1 MSISST
7 VNDAGSFH
15 SGDVTVHSAVL
26 RSNRCAHGIFQR
38 NRRRNHLNLLAASAA
53 LFAATPAFAQDAAQ
67 DCAVEPNDCIT
78 VADLKTQPD
87 IVVAAGVPQYAGQ
100 IGQAVT
106 VLTRDEIERRQ
117 TVSISDLLATTPGIT
132 VSRNGGPGGLTGV
145 RIRGAEAEQTLT
157 LIDGVRVNDPSSP
170 GGGFDFGNLLAGS
183 VERIEVLRGANS
195 VPWGSQALGGVV
207 NIVTAT
213 PTEGLQGRGSVEYG
227 SHDTLFANAGVSG
240 GKGAVTA
247 SLTGGYLRTD
257 GVSSA
262 AIGTEPDGYRQYGG
276 TGSVNIAFTDEIGLD
291 LRGYYAHSRLSLD
304 GYPPPNYFPFQDTA
318 EYSTA
323 QEIYGYAGLHANL
336 LDGRFRNKVA
346 FTIADINRDNFDPS
360 FGPAPSFFGR
370 GRTERY
376 TYQGDFQVI
385 EQVRLVAGA
394 EHEHSAFDTG
404 SDKHAGNITSF
415 YGEAIVRPVDVLT
428 VTGGVRHDDNEDFGG
443 HTTFGANAALALRE
457 GTTLRASYAEG
468 FKAPTL
474 YQRFASFYGNA
485 NLKPETSRG
494 YDLGISQ
501 SLLDG
506 RIKAGVT
513 WFHRDTR
520 NQINGVAP
528 TYAYV
533 NIARSRAQG
542 IEFELELHPTEALTL
557 TGNAS
562 YIDSENRSPDAN
574 FGKDLARRPKET
586 ASVSVD
592 YRLPFGLSVG
602 GTVSLVGDSY
612 DDPGNFTRLDG
623 YSLASLR
630 AEFPIGD
637 RLTVYGRVENLFD
650 EKYQTVATYGTYG
663 RTAFGGIR
671 VKFD

>member
-1 MSISST
+1 MS
-7 VNDAGSFH
+7 
-15 SGDVTVHSAVL
+15 
-26 RSNRCAHGIFQR
+26 
-38 NRRRNHLNLLAASAA
+38 LLAVSVA
-53 LFAATPAFAQDAAQ
+53 LFATMPAFAQDAAQ
-67 DCAVEPNDCIT
+67 DCAANPGDCVVSTASLRADVVVTATGVE
-78 VADLKTQPD
+78 QP
-87 IVVAAGVPQYAGQ
+87 VEQ

-106 VLTRDEIERRQ
+106 VVERAEIERRQ
-117 TVSISDLLATTPGIT
+117 TVSISDLLATTPGVT
-132 VSRNGGPGGLTGV
+132 VSRNGGPGNFTGV
-145 RIRGAEAEQTLT
+145 RIRGAEGEQTLT

-183 VERIEVLRGANS
+183 VERIEVLRGPNS

-227 SHDTLFANAGVSG
+227 SHDTVFANAGVSG

-276 TGSVNIAFTDEIGLD
+276 TGSVNIAFTDGIGLD

-360 FGPAPSFFGR
+360 FGTAPSFFGR
-370 GRTERY
+370 GRSERY
-376 TYQGDFQVI
+376 TYQGDFQLVD
-385 EQVRLVAGA
+385 QVRLVGGA
-394 EHEHSAFDTG
+394 EHENSSYFDGKSEKTG
-404 SDKHAGNITSF
+404 ITSF
-415 YGEAIVRPVDVLT
+415 YGEAIVRPIDQLT
-428 VTGGVRHDDNEDFGG
+428 VTGGVRHDDHRKFGG
-443 HTTFGANAALALRE
+443 HTSFAGNAALAL
-457 GTTLRASYAEG
+457 GTGTILRASYAEG

-474 YQRFASFYGNA
+474 YQLFSDYGNER
-485 NLKPETSRG
+485 LKPETARN
-494 YDLGISQ
+494 YDVGIEQ
-501 SLLDG
+501 KLLEG
-506 RIKAGVT
+506 RFTARAT
-513 WFHRDTR
+513 YFHRDTKG
-520 NQINGVAP
+520 QIDFVSCP
-528 TYAYV
+528 TVDVTNPNSICYQRPFGTYD
-533 NIARSRAQG
+533 NIARTRAQG
-542 IEFELELHPTEALTL
+542 VEVELELRPIDDLTL
-557 TGNAS
+557 TGNVS
-562 YIDSENRSPDAN
+562 YIDSENRSPGAN

-602 GTVSLVGDSY
+602 GTISVVGDSY
-612 DDPGNFTRLDG
+612 DDVGNFNRLDG